1 MPKTPRFCN
10 RCGERLAADDGRDAR
25 KTITAV
31 FGDLVGSTSS
41 GERLDP
47 EVLRVV
53 LRRYFAEMRDAIES
67 YGGKVEKF
75 IGDAVVGVFG
85 SEAAHE
91 DDAAGAVLA
100 ADEMRRRLA
109 SLNDTLPATGG

>member
-1 MPKTPRFCN
+1 
-10 RCGERLAADDGRDAR
+10 
-25 KTITAV
+25 
-31 FGDLVGSTSS
+31 VGSTSS